1 MLIVKKIKF
10 SVLATLFTLLLS
22 YPAFA
27 KDGVLI
33 NLPDK
38 KFAVISVGDLESA
51 SIGSYSIAV
60 FQDSEL
66 TEFTTGAVFSRNGSI
81 FEDDGKPR
89 TTFADIDGDGS
100 KELIISKLTAGSGN
114 YLEVDALKIT
124 DKDVKLLTR
133 INTNSTNNII
143 RLLRNH
149 CKKEQCL
156 KQKQR

>member
-10 SVLATLFTLLLS
+10 PVLATLFTLLLS
-22 YPAFA
+22 SPSFA

-60 FQDSEL
+60 FQDQAL
-66 TEFTTGAVFSRNGSI
+66 TEFNAGAVFSRDGSI
-81 FEDDGKPR
+81 FDDNGKPR
-89 TTFADIDGDGS
+89 TTFADIDGDGN

-124 DKDVKLLTR
+124 DKNVKLLTR
-133 INTNSTNNII
+133 INANSTNNII
-143 RLLRNH
+143 RLLREH

-156 KQKQR
+156 KQKQ